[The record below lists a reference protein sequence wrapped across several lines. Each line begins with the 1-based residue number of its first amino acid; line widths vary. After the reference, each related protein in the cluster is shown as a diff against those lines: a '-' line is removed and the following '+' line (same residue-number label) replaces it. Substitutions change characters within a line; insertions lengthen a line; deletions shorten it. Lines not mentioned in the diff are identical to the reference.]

1 MTEAPQVKS
10 SLEYALK
17 TFQKQSADIPETL
30 RSAEAAVKKA
40 EQLESELKALLDGA
54 GAAREYAGGTSVHQR
69 SDET

>member
-1 MTEAPQVKS
+1 MTEALRVQSP
-10 SLEYALK
+10 LEYALK

-30 RSAEAAVKKA
+30 RSAEAAAKEA
-40 EQLESELKALLDGA
+40 EQLKSELEALLNGA